1 MRQLY
6 DAAMRLGPATY
17 PIVIGLGIAAFALIG
32 VHLAAPSGVP
42 TAPTITTLGAVLIA
56 AFLVVGAGFR
66 WGVFRSETDPGLQA
80 MRATAIVVSLLAVGL
95 GIRAGVDLQGGVQV
109 STTLI
114 QPAPELGPGGRVLKA
129 NLVNAKTVAPD
140 RPHHPDDVTTPD
152 RIQRFKRVRTFYT
165 NTGPRGLR
173 GPDFQTPSPGFR
185 IVCIGD
191 SVTFGWGVSDDQTY
205 PAHLASV
212 LGVEVLNAG
221 MPAAKPSQMAKWLQI
236 HAHTIDADVVVF
248 SARPNWAM
256 PRPFEDYRNA
266 VMAAEQAI
274 SPAKLVV
281 VLPPVSTFDPLG
293 VREKDREVQGLR
305 NALGAR
311 PFLEL
316 TDAFWAAQTT
326 PGVVMETEGSLQ
338 RMVRIPGGAVVT
350 QGHGDGD
357 RLAPELVA
365 AFESDLSLVEP
376 MFFDGGHPDEQ
387 GYRLFATEVARSL
400 RGLGWVPPQ

>member
-1 MRQLY
+1 
-6 DAAMRLGPATY
+6 
-17 PIVIGLGIAAFALIG
+17 
-32 VHLAAPSGVP
+32 
-42 TAPTITTLGAVLIA
+42 
-56 AFLVVGAGFR
+56 
-66 WGVFRSETDPGLQA
+66 
-80 MRATAIVVSLLAVGL
+80 LAVGL
-95 GIRAGVDLQGGVQV
+95 GFRAGVDLQGGVQL

-129 NLVNAKTVAPD
+129 NLVNAKTVAPN

-165 NTGPRGLR
+165 NTGARGLR

-185 IVCIGD
+185 VVCIGD

-205 PAHLASV
+205 PVHLASV

-221 MPAAKPSQMAKWLQI
+221 MPAAKPNQMAKWLEI
-236 HAHTIDADVVVF
+236 HARTIDADVVVF
-248 SARPNWAM
+248 SARPNWSM

-266 VMAAEQAI
+266 VMAAEKAI
-274 SPAKLVV
+274 SPAKLMV

-305 NALGAR
+305 NVLGDR

-316 TDAFWAAQTT
+316 TGAFWAAQTA
-326 PGVVMETEGSLQ
+326 PGVVMEMEGSLQ
-338 RMVRIPGGAVVT
+338 RMVRLPGRTVVAE
-350 QGHGDGD
+350 GHGEGD

-365 AFESDLSLVEP
+365 AFESDLGLIEP

-400 RGLGWVPPQ
+400 RGMRWVPDR

>member
-1 MRQLY
+1 
-6 DAAMRLGPATY
+6 MRLGPVTS
-17 PIVIGLGIAAFALIG
+17 PIVIGFGMAGLALVG
-32 VHLAAPSGVP
+32 VHMAAPTGVP
-42 TAPTITTLGAVLIA
+42 TAPTLTTLGAVLAIA
-56 AFLVVGAGFR
+56 SVVVGAVLR
-66 WGVFRSETDPGLQA
+66 WAVFRSDTEPGMRT

-95 GIRAGVDLQGGVQV
+95 GVRAGVDLQGGVQV

-165 NTGPRGLR
+165 NTGSRGLR
-173 GPDFQTPSPGFR
+173 GPDFETPSPGFR
-185 IVCIGD
+185 VVCIGD

-205 PAHLASV
+205 PAHLATV

-221 MPAAKPSQMAKWLQI
+221 MPAAKPSQMAQWLQI
-236 HAHTIDADVVVF
+236 HARTIDADVVVF
-248 SARPNWAM
+248 SARPNWSM

-266 VMAAEQAI
+266 VMAAESAV
-274 SPAKLVV
+274 SPAKLMI

-293 VREKDREVQGLR
+293 TREKDREVQGLR
-305 NALGAR
+305 NVLGAR

-316 TDAFWAAQTT
+316 TDAFWAAQTA

-338 RMVRIPGGAVVT
+338 RMVRLPGRTVVA
-350 QGHGDGD
+350 QGHAEGD
-357 RLAPELVA
+357 RLASELVA
-365 AFESDLSLVEP
+365 ALESDPGLVEP

-400 RGLGWVPPQ
+400 RGLGWVPPK

>member
-1 MRQLY
+1 MFKLY
-6 DAAMRLGPATY
+6 DAAMRLGPETS
-17 PIVIGLGIAAFALIG
+17 PIVIGFGVVGLALVG
-32 VHLAAPSGVP
+32 VHLAAPPGVP
-42 TAPTITTLGAVLIA
+42 TAPTLTTLVAVLSA
-56 AFLVVGAGFR
+56 VTLVVGAVFR
-66 WGVFRSETDPGLQA
+66 GLVFRSEAEPGARTL
-80 MRATAIVVSLLAVGL
+80 RATAIVVCLLAVGL
-95 GIRAGVDLQGGVQV
+95 GIRAGMDLQGGVQV

-114 QPAPELGPGGRVLKA
+114 QPAPELGPGGRALKA

-152 RIQRFKRVRTFYT
+152 RMSRFKRVRTFYT
-165 NTGPRGLR
+165 NTGSRGLR

-185 IVCIGD
+185 VVCIGD
-191 SVTFGWGVSDDQTY
+191 SVTFGWGVADEQTY
-205 PAHLASV
+205 PVHLASV

-221 MPAAKPSQMAKWLQI
+221 MPAAKPSQMAQWLQI
-236 HAHTIDADVVVF
+236 HARTIDADIVVF
-248 SARPNWAM
+248 SARPNWSM

-266 VMAAEQAI
+266 VMAAENAI
-274 SPAKLVV
+274 APAKLMI

-305 NALGAR
+305 NVLGQR

-316 TDAFWAAQTT
+316 TGAFRAAQTT
-326 PGVVMETEGSLQ
+326 HGVVMETEGTLQ
-338 RMVRIPGGAVVT
+338 RMVRLPGRTVVAE
-350 QGHGDGD
+350 GHGEGD

-365 AFESDLSLVEP
+365 AFESDLGLVEP

-400 RGLGWVPPQ
+400 RGMGWLPPQ